1 METPLNHQSR
11 SRSPKDNLDA
21 FECRTYAGRPAGG
34 MSWKM
39 SYRHISVCEPEQRSR
54 NAFDRT
60 AFFGMSAPTTRDQT
74 PVCMSTTWVFNI
86 LSPNLANAHP
96 TAQITGCCYDPIC
109 GRWGAA
115 RQQCEQLQ
123 ESWMPGLGELC
134 GAQLPNFRVRQC

>member
-96 TAQITGCCYDPIC
+96 TAQITGCCYDHMRKVGC
-109 GRWGAA
+109 GETAVRTA
-115 RQQCEQLQ
+115 
-123 ESWMPGLGELC
+123 PGILDAWAGGTLRRSIAEL
-134 GAQLPNFRVRQC
+134 